1 MNDALHGEV
10 LEAIEEIFRD
20 RMKKGPVGDEGIHG
34 EALAVVSPV
43 NVREV
48 ELLAQLAGQHS
59 LPLVALG
66 ARMAFDVPGAPEK
79 SILINFDLMRDVRIR
94 GGEDLWVR
102 AEPGAPWLELENNL
116 STYGWGRAVYPTSAP
131 RATVGGWLATDGLG
145 VGSFEYGPERER
157 PLGGRGVGGRRV
169 PYGAG
174 GRVAFIHK
182 AGRHGGDHG
191 RGDAP
196 NPPGGHGRTLWCHLR
211 RAGGSR
217 EGYREYLRA
226 GRAAMASCLPGL
238 RHGPRQGSQ

>member
-48 ELLAQLAGQHS
+48 ELLAQLAVHHS

-66 ARMAFDVPGAPEK
+66 AGTAFDVPGAPEK

-116 STYGWGRAVYPTSAP
+116 ST
-131 RATVGGWLATDGLG
+131 
-145 VGSFEYGPERER
+145 
-157 PLGGRGVGGRRV
+157 
-169 PYGAG
+169 
-174 GRVAFIHK
+174 
-182 AGRHGGDHG
+182 HG
-191 RGDAP
+191 
-196 NPPGGHGRTLWCHLR
+196 
-211 RAGGSR
+211 
-217 EGYREYLRA
+217 
-226 GRAAMASCLPGL
+226 
-238 RHGPRQGSQ
+238 